1 MKFAV
6 LTFLALGNA
15 QEKFYSAYVPQM
27 EYLGNDGKAGSDAA
41 DADVLGVIMGCYG
54 KHGQHTITPGED
66 TKPSATSVKGYN
78 ITDVVSF
85 EQECTLFNC
94 YMEDGNVPAL
104 DIWNKWTYPYEDC
117 TENIRWYY
125 ALKADSVALTCTPTE
140 VCSRVMPTIRSTG
153 INAKVDASALND
165 TQAIETTCMK
175 EVLTANLHPV
185 DAQLTRAASL
195 PFQLG
200 CEMNNC
206 YHKEAAKVSL
216 WSAGK
221 MSYPAAECTAYQ
233 TEYKTLNTTHT
244 DLTCTPVE
252 CSAAFFM
259 KPVWGASI
267 FLLFV
272 YLF

>member
-6 LTFLALGNA
+6 LSFLALGNA
-15 QEKFYSAYVPQM
+15 QDKIYSAYVPQM
-27 EYLGNDGKAGSDAA
+27 EYLGTDGEAGATAA
-41 DADVLGVIMGCYG
+41 DVDVLGVIMGCYG
-54 KHGQHTITPGED
+54 KHGQHTISPGSD
-66 TKPSATSVKGYN
+66 TNPSATLVKGYN

-85 EQECTLFNC
+85 EQECKLFNC
-94 YMEDGNVPAL
+94 YMEDGADPAL
-104 DIWNKWTYPYEDC
+104 DVWSKWTYPHEDC

-125 ALKADSVALTCTPTE
+125 ALKADSVALTCIPTE
-140 VCSRVMPTIRSTG
+140 VCSRVMPTVRATG

-165 TQAIETTCMK
+165 TSTIETTCMK

-185 DAQLTRAASL
+185 DPQLNRAASL
-195 PFQLG
+195 PFKMG

-206 YHKEAAKVSL
+206 YHREAAKVSL
-216 WSAGK
+216 WGE
-221 MSYPAAECTAYQ
+221 MSYPEADCTAYQ
-233 TEYKTLNTTHT
+233 TEYKTLKTTHT

-252 CSAAFFM
+252 CSGASFM
-259 KPVWGASI
+259 KPMWGASI